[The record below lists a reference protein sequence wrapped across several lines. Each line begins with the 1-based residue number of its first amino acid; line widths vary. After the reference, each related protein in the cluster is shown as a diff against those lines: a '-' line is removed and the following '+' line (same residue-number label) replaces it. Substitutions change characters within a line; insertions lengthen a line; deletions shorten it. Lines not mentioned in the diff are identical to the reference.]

1 MIIKN
6 KTQRLTLAG
15 MFLALGII
23 LPYALGHGIGIPG
36 TLLLP
41 MHLPVLLCGF
51 ICGPAYGLLCGMLL
65 PVLNCMITGMPSLFP
80 MLPIMFCE
88 LSVYGLCSGLLFSK
102 SPLGRLKFGIYIAL
116 PITMICGRIA
126 YAAAFYSLLLT
137 VGEFKALSVSAAV
150 VSGLPGI
157 LIQLLLIP
165 PIILMIR
172 KNKM

>member
-1 MIIKN
+1 
-6 KTQRLTLAG
+6 

-116 PITMICGRIA
+116 PITMICGRLA
-126 YAAAFYSLLLT
+126 YAAAFYSILLAVGELKALT
-137 VGEFKALSVSAAV
+137 VGAAIIA
-150 VSGLPGI
+150 GLPGI

-165 PIILMIR
+165 PIVLMLKRNI
-172 KNKM
+172 KV

>member
-1 MIIKN
+1 
-6 KTQRLTLAG
+6 
-15 MFLALGII
+15 
-23 LPYALGHGIGIPG
+23 
-36 TLLLP
+36 
-41 MHLPVLLCGF
+41 
-51 ICGPAYGLLCGMLL
+51 MLL
-65 PVLNCMITGMPSLFP
+65 PILNCLMTGMPAPFP

-126 YAAAFYSLLLT
+126 YAVAFYSLLLT